1 MVAAQSGSA
10 AQPGSAAV
18 AAATAATAAQADAG
32 RLAAGAAGAGPAEAE
47 VPETS
52 PPPTSGRGAI
62 EPWSYLGHAVHSLR
76 AAPAS
81 PEGPALL
88 LVHGFGA
95 STDHWRHNI
104 PVLAQRHEVHA
115 LDLLGFGR
123 SAKPAG
129 LPYGGALWRDQLVA
143 YVDERIG
150 RPTVL
155 VGNSLGGYA
164 ALAAGAAL
172 GDRAAGV
179 VLLNAA
185 GPFRQEQQ
193 PPSGW
198 GAIARRTIGG
208 ALLKS
213 PVLQRL
219 LFENLRRPATIRRTL
234 NQVYVDRTN
243 VDEELVQAIL
253 APSRDPG
260 AFGVFRT
267 VFDIPSGDPLDDLF
281 TDLACPLLLLW
292 GIRDPW
298 INAPGRRAAFQR
310 HAPAATSEVVLE
322 AGHCPH
328 DEVPDRVNAELLH
341 WLAGLEAS
349 AAVI

>member
-1 MVAAQSGSA
+1 MS
-10 AQPGSAAV
+10 
-18 AAATAATAAQADAG
+18 
-32 RLAAGAAGAGPAEAE
+32 
-47 VPETS
+47 VPQ
-52 PPPTSGRGAI
+52 
-62 EPWSYLGHAVHSLR
+62 PWSYAGHPVHAIA
-76 AAPAS
+76 AAPAE
-81 PEGPALL
+81 PEGPAIL

-115 LDLLGFGR
+115 IDLLGFGR
-123 SAKPAG
+123 SAKPAE
-129 LPYGGALWRDQLVA
+129 LAYGGPLWRDQLAA
-143 YVDERIG
+143 YVHERIG

-155 VGNSLGGYA
+155 AGNSLGGFS

-172 GDRAAGV
+172 GDQAAGV

-185 GPFRQEQQ
+185 GPFSDEQA
-193 PPSGW
+193 PPKGW
-198 GAIARRTIGG
+198 GAITRQTIAG

-234 NQVYVDRTN
+234 NQVYVDKTN
-243 VDEELVQAIL
+243 VDEALVEAIRR
-253 APSRDPG
+253 PSLDPG

-267 VFDIPSGDPLDDLF
+267 VFDIPRGQPLDELF
-281 TDLACPLLLLW
+281 AQLTCPLLLLW

-298 INAPGRRAAFQR
+298 INAVGRRAAFQR
-310 HAPAATSEVVLE
+310 HAPAGTSEVVLE

-328 DEVPDRVNAELLH
+328 DEVPDQVNAALLD
-341 WLAGLEAS
+341 WIAGLSSGAAPLPADSLQADDRATVAAS
-349 AAVI
+349 GQTAA

>member
-1 MVAAQSGSA
+1 MS
-10 AQPGSAAV
+10 
-18 AAATAATAAQADAG
+18 
-32 RLAAGAAGAGPAEAE
+32 
-47 VPETS
+47 VPQ
-52 PPPTSGRGAI
+52 
-62 EPWSYLGHAVHSLR
+62 PWSYAGHPVHAIA
-76 AAPAS
+76 AAPAE
-81 PEGPALL
+81 PEGPAIL

-115 LDLLGFGR
+115 IDLLGFGR
-123 SAKPAG
+123 SAKPAE
-129 LPYGGALWRDQLVA
+129 LAYGGPLWRDQLAA
-143 YVDERIG
+143 YVHERIG

-155 VGNSLGGYA
+155 AGNSLGGFS

-172 GDRAAGV
+172 GDQAAGV

-185 GPFRQEQQ
+185 GPFSDEQA
-193 PPSGW
+193 PPKGW
-198 GAIARRTIGG
+198 GAITRQTIAG

-234 NQVYVDRTN
+234 NQVYVDKTN
-243 VDEELVQAIL
+243 VDEALVEAIRR
-253 APSRDPG
+253 PSLDPG

-267 VFDIPSGDPLDDLF
+267 VFDIPRGQPLDELF
-281 TDLACPLLLLW
+281 AQLTCPLLLLW

-298 INAPGRRAAFQR
+298 INAVGRRAAFQR
-310 HAPAATSEVVLE
+310 HAPACTREVVLE

-328 DEVPDRVNAELLH
+328 DEVPDQVNAALLD
-341 WLAGLEAS
+341 WIAGLSSGAAPLPADSLQAGDRATVAAS
-349 AAVI
+349 GQTAA

>member
-1 MVAAQSGSA
+1 VS
-10 AQPGSAAV
+10 
-18 AAATAATAAQADAG
+18 
-32 RLAAGAAGAGPAEAE
+32 
-47 VPETS
+47 VPQ
-52 PPPTSGRGAI
+52 
-62 EPWSYLGHAVHSLR
+62 PWSYAGHPVHAIA
-76 AAPAS
+76 AAPAE
-81 PEGPALL
+81 PEGPAIL

-115 LDLLGFGR
+115 IDLLGFGR
-123 SAKPAG
+123 SAKPAE
-129 LPYGGALWRDQLVA
+129 LAYGGPLWRDQLAA
-143 YVDERIG
+143 YVSERIG

-155 VGNSLGGYA
+155 VGNSLGGFS

-172 GDRAAGV
+172 GDQAAGV

-185 GPFRQEQQ
+185 GPFSDEQA
-193 PPSGW
+193 PPKGW
-198 GAIARRTIGG
+198 GAITRQTIAG

-234 NQVYVDRTN
+234 NQVYLDKTN
-243 VDEELVQAIL
+243 VDEALVEAIRR
-253 APSRDPG
+253 PSLDPG

-267 VFDIPSGDPLDDLF
+267 VFDIPRGQPLDELF
-281 TDLACPLLLLW
+281 AQLTCPLLLLW

-298 INAPGRRAAFQR
+298 INAVGRRAAFQR
-310 HAPAATSEVVLE
+310 HAPAGTREVVLE

-328 DEVPDRVNAELLH
+328 DEVPDQVNAALLD
-341 WLAGLEAS
+341 WIAGLSSGAAPLQADPLQADPLPAGDRATVAAS
-349 AAVI
+349 GQTAA

>member
-1 MVAAQSGSA
+1 MS
-10 AQPGSAAV
+10 
-18 AAATAATAAQADAG
+18 
-32 RLAAGAAGAGPAEAE
+32 
-47 VPETS
+47 VPQ
-52 PPPTSGRGAI
+52 
-62 EPWSYLGHAVHSLR
+62 PWSYAGHPVHAIA
-76 AAPAS
+76 AAPAE
-81 PEGPALL
+81 PEGPAIL

-115 LDLLGFGR
+115 IDLLGFGR
-123 SAKPAG
+123 SAKPAE
-129 LPYGGALWRDQLVA
+129 LAYGGPLWRDQLAA
-143 YVDERIG
+143 YVSERIG

-155 VGNSLGGYA
+155 VGNSLGGFS

-172 GDRAAGV
+172 GDQAAGV

-185 GPFRQEQQ
+185 GPFSDEQA
-193 PPSGW
+193 PPKGW
-198 GAIARRTIGG
+198 GAITRQTIAG

-234 NQVYVDRTN
+234 NQVYLDKTN
-243 VDEELVQAIL
+243 VDEALVEAIRR
-253 APSRDPG
+253 PSLDPG

-267 VFDIPSGDPLDDLF
+267 VFDIPRGQPLDELF
-281 TDLACPLLLLW
+281 AQLTCPLLLLW

-298 INAPGRRAAFQR
+298 INAVGRRAAFQR
-310 HAPAATSEVVLE
+310 HAPAGTREVVLE

-328 DEVPDRVNAELLH
+328 DEVPDQVNAALLD
-341 WLAGLEAS
+341 WIAGLSSGAALLQAAS
-349 AAVI
+349 LQADGRATVAASGQTAS

>member
-1 MVAAQSGSA
+1 MAARADG
-10 AQPGSAAV
+10 AQG
-18 AAATAATAAQADAG
+18 DAG
-32 RLAAGAAGAGPAEAE
+32 RLVAGAVGVGAAEAE
-47 VPETS
+47 VPEASAGTFS
-52 PPPTSGRGAI
+52 RSVI
-62 EPWSYLGHAVHSLR
+62 EPWSHRGHAVHALR

-81 PEGPALL
+81 PEGPAVL

-115 LDLLGFGR
+115 IDLLGFGR

-129 LPYGGALWRDQLVA
+129 LPYGGALWRDQLAA
-143 YVDERIG
+143 YVEERIG

-172 GDRAAGV
+172 GERAAGV

-185 GPFRQEQQ
+185 GPFRQDQK

-219 LFENLRRPATIRRTL
+219 LFENMRRPATVRRTL

-267 VFDIPSGDPLDDLF
+267 VFDIPSGEPLDDLF
-281 TDLACPLLLLW
+281 AQLRCPLLLVW

-328 DEVPDRVNAELLH
+328 DEVPERVNAEMLG
-341 WLAGLEAS
+341 WLAGLEA
-349 AAVI
+349 AAVS

>member
-1 MVAAQSGSA
+1 MS
-10 AQPGSAAV
+10 
-18 AAATAATAAQADAG
+18 
-32 RLAAGAAGAGPAEAE
+32 
-47 VPETS
+47 VPQ
-52 PPPTSGRGAI
+52 
-62 EPWSYLGHAVHSLR
+62 PWSYAGHPVHAIA
-76 AAPAS
+76 AAPAE
-81 PEGPALL
+81 PEGPAIL

-115 LDLLGFGR
+115 IDLLGFGR
-123 SAKPAG
+123 SAKPAE
-129 LPYGGALWRDQLVA
+129 LAYGGPLWRDQLAA
-143 YVDERIG
+143 YVSERIG

-155 VGNSLGGYA
+155 VGNSLGGFS

-172 GDRAAGV
+172 EDQAAGV

-185 GPFRQEQQ
+185 GPFSDEQA
-193 PPSGW
+193 PPKGW
-198 GAIARRTIGG
+198 GAITRQTIAG

-234 NQVYVDRTN
+234 NQVYVDKTN
-243 VDEELVQAIL
+243 VDEALVEAIRR
-253 APSRDPG
+253 PSLDPG

-267 VFDIPSGDPLDDLF
+267 VFDIPRGQPLDELF
-281 TDLACPLLLLW
+281 AQLTCPLLLLW

-298 INAPGRRAAFQR
+298 INAVGRRAAFQR
-310 HAPAATSEVVLE
+310 HAPAGTREVVLE

-328 DEVPDRVNAELLH
+328 DEVPDQVNAALLD
-341 WLAGLEAS
+341 WIAGLSSGAAPLQADSLQADGRATVAAS
-349 AAVI
+349 GQTAA

>member
-1 MVAAQSGSA
+1 MSA
-10 AQPGSAAV
+10 PQ
-18 AAATAATAAQADAG
+18 
-32 RLAAGAAGAGPAEAE
+32 
-47 VPETS
+47 
-52 PPPTSGRGAI
+52 
-62 EPWSYLGHAVHSLR
+62 PWSYAGHPVHAIA
-76 AAPAS
+76 AAPAE
-81 PEGPALL
+81 PEGPAIL

-115 LDLLGFGR
+115 IDLLGFGR
-123 SAKPAG
+123 SAKPAE
-129 LPYGGALWRDQLVA
+129 LAYGGPLWRDQLAA
-143 YVDERIG
+143 YVSERIG

-155 VGNSLGGYA
+155 VGNSLGGFS

-172 GDRAAGV
+172 GDQAAGV

-185 GPFRQEQQ
+185 GPFSDEQA
-193 PPSGW
+193 PPKGW
-198 GAIARRTIGG
+198 GAITRQTIAG

-234 NQVYVDRTN
+234 NQVYVDKTN
-243 VDEELVQAIL
+243 VDEALVEAIRR
-253 APSRDPG
+253 PSLDPG

-267 VFDIPSGDPLDDLF
+267 VFDIPRGQPLDELF
-281 TDLACPLLLLW
+281 AQLTCPLLLLW

-298 INAPGRRAAFQR
+298 INAVGRRAAFQR
-310 HAPAATSEVVLE
+310 HAPAGTREVVLE

-328 DEVPDRVNAELLH
+328 DEVPDQVNAALLD
-341 WLAGLEAS
+341 WIAGLSSGAAPLQADQLPAGDRATVAAS
-349 AAVI
+349 GQTAV

>member
-1 MVAAQSGSA
+1 MS
-10 AQPGSAAV
+10 
-18 AAATAATAAQADAG
+18 
-32 RLAAGAAGAGPAEAE
+32 
-47 VPETS
+47 VPQ
-52 PPPTSGRGAI
+52 
-62 EPWSYLGHAVHSLR
+62 PWSYAGHPVHAIA
-76 AAPAS
+76 AAPAE
-81 PEGPALL
+81 PEGPAIL

-115 LDLLGFGR
+115 IDLLGFGR
-123 SAKPAG
+123 SAKPPELA
-129 LPYGGALWRDQLVA
+129 YGGPLWRDQLAA
-143 YVDERIG
+143 YVHERIG

-155 VGNSLGGYA
+155 AGNSLGGFS

-172 GDRAAGV
+172 GDQAAGV

-185 GPFRQEQQ
+185 GPFSDEQA
-193 PPSGW
+193 PPKGW
-198 GAIARRTIGG
+198 GAITRQTIAG

-234 NQVYVDRTN
+234 NQVYVDKTN
-243 VDEELVQAIL
+243 VDEALVEAIRR
-253 APSRDPG
+253 PSLDPG

-267 VFDIPSGDPLDDLF
+267 VFDIPRGQPLDELF
-281 TDLACPLLLLW
+281 VQLTCPLLLLW

-298 INAPGRRAAFQR
+298 INAVGRRAAFQR
-310 HAPAATSEVVLE
+310 HAPAGTSEVVLE

-328 DEVPDRVNAELLH
+328 DEVPDQVNAALLD
-341 WLAGLEAS
+341 WIAGLSSGAAPLPADSLQADDRETVAAS
-349 AAVI
+349 GQTGA